1 MAKRLLMLSWEYP
14 PRIIGGLARVVAALA
29 REIANTGW
37 EVHVV
42 TSDHPGELEHSMDGR
57 VHVHRVKTQTD
68 TTPDFLSWVNRL
80 NFGLLQYAI
89 QIHRKTPFDI
99 IHAHDWI
106 VADASWVMKMGFG
119 IPIVATMHAT
129 ESGRNHGIHN
139 DLSRY
144 IHQIEW
150 RLTFESWEVIV
161 NSHSMHAELRH
172 LFNLPADKLVIIP
185 NGTDPAEFD
194 FSFDP
199 SSIRGNFA
207 SPHEQIVLYVGR
219 VVREKGVQVM
229 LDAAPAVLSSCPSAQ
244 FLVVGSGYF
253 LDDMK
258 RQAERLGISHRVKFL
273 GYVSD
278 NDLKKLYKIA
288 DVVCIPSLYEP
299 FGIVALEGM
308 AAGVPVVTSDAGGLR
323 DFVEHGVTGITT
335 YAGDAA
341 SLAWGLLEVL
351 RNPDL
356 ANRLKETAYNK
367 VKHIYNWRVIAKR
380 TLEVYE
386 KVLAESSAIGHD
398 GVSATPKQPL
408 MMAAPA
414 LPPGGKS

>member
-229 LDAAPAVLSSCPSAQ
+229 LDAAPGRALFLS
-244 FLVVGSGYF
+244 
-253 LDDMK
+253 
-258 RQAERLGISHRVKFL
+258 
-273 GYVSD
+273 
-278 NDLKKLYKIA
+278 
-288 DVVCIPSLYEP
+288 
-299 FGIVALEGM
+299 
-308 AAGVPVVTSDAGGLR
+308 
-323 DFVEHGVTGITT
+323 
-335 YAGDAA
+335 
-341 SLAWGLLEVL
+341 
-351 RNPDL
+351 
-356 ANRLKETAYNK
+356 
-367 VKHIYNWRVIAKR
+367 
-380 TLEVYE
+380 
-386 KVLAESSAIGHD
+386 
-398 GVSATPKQPL
+398 
-408 MMAAPA
+408 
-414 LPPGGKS
+414 

>member
-1 MAKRLLMLSWEYP
+1 M
-14 PRIIGGLARVVAALA
+14 PRR
-29 REIANTGW
+29 
-37 EVHVV
+37 
-42 TSDHPGELEHSMDGR
+42 
-57 VHVHRVKTQTD
+57 
-68 TTPDFLSWVNRL
+68 
-80 NFGLLQYAI
+80 
-89 QIHRKTPFDI
+89 
-99 IHAHDWI
+99 
-106 VADASWVMKMGFG
+106 
-119 IPIVATMHAT
+119 
-129 ESGRNHGIHN
+129 
-139 DLSRY
+139 
-144 IHQIEW
+144 
-150 RLTFESWEVIV
+150 
-161 NSHSMHAELRH
+161 
-172 LFNLPADKLVIIP
+172 
-185 NGTDPAEFD
+185 
-194 FSFDP
+194 
-199 SSIRGNFA
+199 
-207 SPHEQIVLYVGR
+207 
-219 VVREKGVQVM
+219 
-229 LDAAPAVLSSCPSAQ
+229 AVLSSCPSAQ